1 MATTTNKKNNAY
13 LPNLEPLLAAG
24 IDPKTGL
31 PAKVTSISPCFLKEN
46 IAKQIRI
53 IDEQDAVN
61 RFTWYNLP
69 SGLNGQMVERML
81 YYRGQ
86 LCFFYMKELDE
97 FYFMP
102 YALDGGI
109 DFYGRFKGVHPV
121 PYSNGTTDEEKAQ
134 VAKQRSLLST
144 IKLKPTYDVLLPEE
158 LLEEGIDVL
167 TSRCVLLKDYTEQM
181 SQSIIPRQ
189 QLNNAIV
196 DVEAECIPFMRTA
209 LLRATGIKGMR
220 VGNQDEQNNVQ
231 AANESMVD
239 AALSGRVNIP
249 IIGTVDF
256 QELNDGTVGKSE
268 EFMMALQSLD
278 NFRLST
284 YGLENGG
291 LFQKR
296 ERKLVAEQE
305 MNAAGGGSVGLVMQ
319 DGLSIRQ
326 RFCDIVNSIWGL
338 GIWCDISET
347 VSGTDK
353 NMDGEISD
361 QKDQSGIAQGDQK
374 PQEVIE

>member
-1 MATTTNKKNNAY
+1 MAKNNAY

-31 PAKVTSISPCFLKEN
+31 PIKVTSSAPCNYKEN
-46 IAKQIRI
+46 IKRLIRI
-53 IDEQDAVN
+53 QDEQDAVN

-69 SGLNGQMVERML
+69 SGINGQMLERML

-86 LCFFYMKELDE
+86 LCFFYYEELDE

-121 PYSNGTTDEEKAQ
+121 PFANGSSESDKEEK
-134 VAKQRSLLST
+134 VEIEKQRAVLST
-144 IKLKPTYDVLLPEE
+144 KQLKPTYEVMLPEE
-158 LLEEGIDVL
+158 LLEEGLPAL
-167 TSRCVLLKDYTEQM
+167 TTRCVLLKDYTEQM
-181 SQSIIPRQ
+181 SQTIVPRQ
-189 QLNNAIV
+189 LLNDGII
-196 DVEAECIPFMRTA
+196 DIESECIPFMNTA
-209 LLRATGIKGMR
+209 LLRATGVKGMR
-220 VGNQDEQNNVQ
+220 VNNQDEQSNVD
-231 AANESMVD
+231 AANNSMRA
-239 AALSGRVNIP
+239 AALSGQVNIP
-249 IIGTVDF
+249 IIGAVDF
-256 QELNDGTVGKSE
+256 QELNDGQVGKAE

-291 LFQKR
+291 IFQKR
-296 ERKLVAEQE
+296 ERKLVSEQE
-305 MNAAGGGSVGLVMQ
+305 MNAGGGSIGLIMQ

-353 NMDGEISD
+353 DMDGELSD
-361 QKDQSGIAQGDQK
+361 QQDQSGSMEGDQ
-374 PQEVIE
+374 PQEASL

>member
-1 MATTTNKKNNAY
+1 MSKGPY
-13 LPNLEPLLAAG
+13 LPNLEPIIAAG

-31 PAKVTSISPCFLKEN
+31 PAKVSGSSPCFLKQN
-46 IAKQIRI
+46 IKQNLRI

-61 RFTWYNLP
+61 RYTWENLP
-69 SGLNGQMVERML
+69 DGLNSQMLERML
-81 YYRGQ
+81 YYKGQ
-86 LCFFYMKELDE
+86 LAFFYFKEMDK

-109 DFYGRFKGVHPV
+109 DFYGRYTGIHPI
-121 PYSNGTTDEEKAQ
+121 PFSGGTTDEEKKNIS
-134 VAKQRSLLST
+134 KQATVLSQK
-144 IKLKPTYDVLLPEE
+144 KLKPIYDVVT
-158 LLEEGIDVL
+158 LEDWLKDPNVIFEGA
-167 TSRCVLLKDYTEQM
+167 VLLKDYTEQLA
-181 SQSIIPRQ
+181 QTITPRQ
-189 QLNNAIV
+189 ALNEAIL

-209 LLRATGIKGMR
+209 MIRATGVKGMR
-220 VGNQDEQNNVQ
+220 VGNQTEQGNVA
-231 AANESMVD
+231 AANESMLD
-239 AALSGRVNIP
+239 AALTGKVNIP
-249 IIGTVDF
+249 IVGNVDF
-256 QELNDGTVGKSE
+256 QELNDGAVGKAD

-305 MNAAGGGSVGLVMQ
+305 MNAAGGGSVGLVLQ

-326 RFCDIVNSIWGL
+326 RFCDIVNSIWAL
-338 GIWCDISET
+338 DIKCFVSET

-353 NMDGEISD
+353 NMDGELSD
-361 QKDQSGIAQGDQK
+361 QQDQSGTMEGDQ
-374 PQEVIE
+374 PANMEVTDE

>member
-1 MATTTNKKNNAY
+1 MGKYRGPY
-13 LPNLEPLLAAG
+13 LPNLEPIIAAG
-24 IDPKTGL
+24 IDPNTGL
-31 PAKVTSISPCFLKEN
+31 PLKVTSSAPCNVKEN
-46 IAKQIRI
+46 MKRLIRI
-53 IDEQDAVN
+53 QDEQDAVN
-61 RFTWYNLP
+61 RYTWYNLP

-86 LCFFYMKELDE
+86 LAFFYIEDLNE

-109 DFYGRFKGVHPV
+109 DFYGRFKGIHPV
-121 PYSNGTTDEEKAQ
+121 PFANGSSDATDEEKSQ
-134 VAKQRSLLST
+134 IAKQRALLST
-144 IKLKPTYDVLLPEE
+144 IKLKPTYDILLPED
-158 LLEEGIDVL
+158 LLEEGVEAL

-181 SQSIIPRQ
+181 SQNVVSRQILNEGIID
-189 QLNNAIV
+189 I
-196 DVEAECIPFMRTA
+196 EAECIPFMRTA
-209 LLRATGIKGMR
+209 LIRATGVKGMR
-220 VGNQDEQNNVQ
+220 VGDQNEQSNVT
-231 AANESMVD
+231 AANESMLD
-239 AALSGRVNIP
+239 AALTGKVNIP

-256 QELNDGTVGKSE
+256 QELNDGQVGKAD

-296 ERKLVAEQE
+296 ERKLVSEQE
-305 MNAAGGGSVGLVMQ
+305 MNAGGGSIGLIMQ

-338 GIWCDISET
+338 GIWCDVSET

-353 NMDGEISD
+353 DMDGELSD
-361 QKDQSGIAQGDQK
+361 QNDQSGTMSGDQ
-374 PQEVIE
+374 PQEATANE